1 MTATTPSAGPFRM
14 LRRFA
19 KALKFD
25 EEGNETHTDFYR
37 MLEIVYQS
45 DFSGVIS
52 IEFEGHGMDPVAGSL
67 KTKELILKGLAK
79 ARKA

>member
-1 MTATTPSAGPFRM
+1 
-14 LRRFA
+14 
-19 KALKFD
+19 
-25 EEGNETHTDFYR
+25 

>member
-1 MTATTPSAGPFRM
+1 M
-14 LRRFA
+14 
-19 KALKFD
+19 KFD